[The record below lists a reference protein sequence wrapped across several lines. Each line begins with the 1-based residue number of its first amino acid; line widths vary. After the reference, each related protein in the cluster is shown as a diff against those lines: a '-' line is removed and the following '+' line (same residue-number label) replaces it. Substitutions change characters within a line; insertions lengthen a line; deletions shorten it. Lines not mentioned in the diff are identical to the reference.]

1 MNGVQHYLWRAV
13 DENGVVIH
21 ILVQPKRDR
30 WAALRFFRK
39 LLRVA
44 QRPPRV
50 IITDK
55 LRSYTAAKKLIMPDI
70 EHQQSLN
77 IKPLS

>member
-1 MNGVQHYLWRAV
+1 MAIYDLWRAV
-13 DENGVVIH
+13 DENGVVID

-39 LLRVA
+39 LLHVA
-44 QRPPRV
+44 EKPPRV

-55 LRSYTAAKKLIMPDI
+55 LRRLCCSQEADHARHKTSA
-70 EHQQSLN
+70 E
-77 IKPLS
+77 PLSE

>member
-13 DENGVVIH
+13 DENGVVID
-21 ILVQPKRDR
+21 ILVQPKRNR

-39 LLRVA
+39 LLHLA
-44 QRPPRV
+44 EKPPRV

-55 LRSYTAAKKLIMPDI
+55 LRSYAAAKKPILPDI
-70 EHQQSLN
+70 EHR
-77 IKPLS
+77 